1 MKELKTLDQLTV
13 GECSTVKQIASP
25 SDMRRRLRDIG
36 LIEGTTVECVGKSPF
51 GDPSAY
57 FLRGTVIALR
67 TRDARLILVSYLRKE
82 E

>member
-13 GECSTVKQIASP
+13 GECSTVKQIASS

-67 TRDARLILVSYLRKE
+67 TRDARLILVSSLRKE